1 MLLRPFHA
9 ALVAALALACSWV
22 QAAANT
28 HDAAPAAVLKA
39 SQTLAFTPQAGGI
52 PASLTQLETWA
63 RTQAPAARLAQT
75 EVAVAEQRSAFAE
88 ARQGAQLFG
97 GAALDN
103 TREAV
108 TDSLSR
114 DYRRA
119 QLEVGVRWPLLG
131 SRAAQQ
137 RDVRE
142 ADEALTKSR
151 IQRLQ
156 VDHEAVQSVRR
167 AYVRHLRS
175 NQRARIA
182 LAFLQP
188 RSGVEDQLLRRRQS
202 GVLLEAD
209 RLELIQLF
217 DSVQAAYD
225 SQDTAQQLASADLS
239 RLAGQARL
247 AIETREPLWPQ
258 ACLAPQFVAT
268 LGDQHP
274 AVKLAQLDVDAS
286 LLRQE
291 QAHLEGVDASLSV
304 AQSISRD
311 LGGQPGHSTR
321 VGVNFSVPLQWRAL
335 RDAALARAQRDSD
348 RAQTLLLLRRSEF
361 EASSQQALAN
371 YRLRSRDVT
380 SYELRQR
387 AAMET
392 VRVARLRVDAFDGDG
407 YSKLLTA
414 RYALYQA
421 AMQTVDGA
429 ERRDLAALEVL
440 NLGGD
445 CALESP
451 ESAPAAPLDPLT
463 ATLTALTADTTGAA
477 STAQTQTQTGLGWYV
492 WQAQALLDQPER
504 LKDIPVGSQR
514 LLLSFT
520 APQLR
525 ALNQPG
531 GLAQLQA
538 FAAQAHALHLRIDLL
553 LGDPGWVL
561 PKERP
566 QLLAL
571 IDALHDLPFDG
582 LHLDLERSQLPTSQQ
597 RRWET
602 YLLDTLR
609 AVRSHTQWPVA
620 LTTHYREL
628 RDPTFASKLHAVG
641 VSELVAMVYVNNP
654 ERTATIVRPL
664 LQAPSGLRLWVAQSI
679 ERALPSTESSFNA
692 GRSASLQ
699 RWRDLMHQLAPVP
712 GFAGIVVQSLEDYRE
727 ARP

>member
-9 ALVAALALACSWV
+9 TLVAALALACSWA
-22 QAAANT
+22 QAAANA
-28 HDAAPAAVLKA
+28 HEAPPAAVLKA
-39 SQTLAFTPQAGGI
+39 SQALAFTPQASGT

-175 NQRARIA
+175 NQRARITQ
-182 LAFLQP
+182 AFLQP
-188 RSGVEDQLLRRRQS
+188 RSGVEDQLLRRRRA

-225 SQDTAQQLASADLS
+225 SQDITQQLASADLS
-239 RLAGQARL
+239 RLTGQTRL
-247 AIETREPLWPQ
+247 TVETREPLWPQ

-268 LGDQHP
+268 QGDQHP
-274 AVKLAQLDVDAS
+274 AVRLAQLDVDAS
-286 LLRQE
+286 LRRQE

-304 AQSISRD
+304 AQSVSRD

-321 VGVNFSVPLQWRAL
+321 VGVNFSVPLQWRAQ
-335 RDAALARAQRDSD
+335 RDAALAQAQRDSD

-371 YRLRSRDVT
+371 YRLRSREVT

-387 AAMET
+387 AALET

-429 ERRDLAALEVL
+429 EQRDLAALEVL

-445 CALESP
+445 CPLESP
-451 ESAPAAPLDPLT
+451 ESAPAPLDPLT
-463 ATLTALTADTTGAA
+463 ATLTALTADTADAVSAA
-477 STAQTQTQTGLGWYV
+477 HTQPQAGLGWYV

-504 LKDIPVGSQR
+504 LQDIPVGSQR

-525 ALNQPG
+525 ALSQPG
-531 GLAQLQA
+531 GLAQFNA
-538 FAAQAHALHLRIDLL
+538 FAARAHALHLRIDLL
-553 LGDPGWVL
+553 LGDPAWVL

-571 IDALHDLPFDG
+571 IDTLRDLPFDG
-582 LHLDLERSQLPTSQQ
+582 LHLDLERSQLPASQQ

-602 YLLDTLR
+602 YLFDTLR
-609 AVRSHTQWPVA
+609 AVRSHTQWPMA

-628 RDPTFASKLHAVG
+628 RDPAFARQLHAAG

-679 ERALPSTESSFNA
+679 ERALPSPESSFNA
-692 GRSASLQ
+692 GRAASLQ
-699 RWRDLMHQLAPVP
+699 RWRNLMHQLAPVP